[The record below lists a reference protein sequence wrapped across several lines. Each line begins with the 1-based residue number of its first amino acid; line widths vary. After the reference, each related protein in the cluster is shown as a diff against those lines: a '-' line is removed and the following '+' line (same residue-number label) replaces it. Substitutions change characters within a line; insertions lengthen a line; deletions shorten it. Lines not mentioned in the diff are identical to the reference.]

1 MSSSESFT
9 IGFGDNGRN
18 SSRVLHPP
26 GGASSDIFNTRSLA
40 QRPRNVSHL
49 QSSFSLGTP
58 GLESSGP
65 AGVYDVFPEKSVRSP
80 VSGPGGQRGMCG
92 ERGQEYASPGRADST
107 AGAEPQEGEVED
119 PSAAE
124 PHLLNQP
131 DNQHGDG
138 IIQHDKQTQ
147 LGRATTRGCRESRA
161 EGKVR
166 FWNSRD
172 IEHYLLEQKKKKEE
186 KKKKKEE
193 KKKKKEEKKKK
204 KKKKNKEEEEEE
216 EEEEK
221 KK

>member
-92 ERGQEYASPGRADST
+92 EREIV
-107 AGAEPQEGEVED
+107 EG
-119 PSAAE
+119 
-124 PHLLNQP
+124 
-131 DNQHGDG
+131 
-138 IIQHDKQTQ
+138 
-147 LGRATTRGCRESRA
+147 
-161 EGKVR
+161 
-166 FWNSRD
+166 
-172 IEHYLLEQKKKKEE
+172 LEQKQTACYDIDVEVDDTLKTQMNNFLLSTASQQEIQVRIPRDD
-186 KKKKKEE
+186 
-193 KKKKKEEKKKK
+193 
-204 KKKKNKEEEEEE
+204 
-216 EEEEK
+216 
-221 KK
+221 

>member
-161 EGKVR
+161 EGHVQLPR
-166 FWNSRD
+166 EGSRNPITGFGIGVD
-172 IEHYLLEQKKKKEE
+172 DTREISSSGGDNDYSGSGRNTGKRMFNTY
-186 KKKKKEE
+186 
-193 KKKKKEEKKKK
+193 
-204 KKKKNKEEEEEE
+204 NKRSQQW
-216 EEEEK
+216 
-221 KK
+221 